1 MTPTSSHRSSLW
13 RAASLVTAATL
24 LLLLTACGEL
34 LEQLTPDTTPPTLS
48 YSGVANGQVVAV
60 EAIQLTAYADDDRGV
75 ARVDWRTNHAAAG
88 TCLLRSGTRYD
99 CGPIPLEPNVTTFVT
114 VTAVDDAGNAASTTV
129 SVWYVPPDTG
139 GAFDIELRFLE
150 SGYTAAQVAAFE
162 AAVARWETII
172 VGDVEDVVVNQPAGT
187 VCFAGEPALDEVVDD
202 LVIFVGVMASD
213 GPGGILGGAF
223 PCWFRNAGDDAPT
236 TVVGY
241 MEFDPADLD
250 DLASTGNLVETIVHE
265 MGHVLGIG
273 VYWDF
278 PPYRELLD
286 YDIAVGTE
294 CSTATSF
301 SVSPTYTGA
310 EALAAWSLLGGSGG
324 LPVEDEG
331 GRGTQCAH
339 WNEEDLGTELMT
351 GYLNIGV
358 ANPLSEVTLRSLRD
372 LSYEVD
378 LGQAEPYVL
387 PPDGAL
393 GTQNVLDLAHREIL
407 RPPLAGVDPATGI
420 VTPLGD

>member
-1 MTPTSSHRSSLW
+1 MGALS
-13 RAASLVTAATL
+13 AL
-24 LLLLTACGEL
+24 LLLSACGDL
-34 LEQLTPDTTPPTLS
+34 LEQLTPDTMPPTLT
-48 YSGVANGQVVAV
+48 YSGVTNGQVVAV
-60 EAIQLTAYADDDRGV
+60 EAIQLTAYANDDRDV
-75 ARVDWRTNHAAAG
+75 TRVDWRTNHAAAG
-88 TCLLRSGTRYD
+88 TCLLQSGTRYA
-99 CGPIPLEPNVTTFVT
+99 CGPIPLEPNTTTFVT
-114 VTAVDDAGNAASTTV
+114 LTAVDGTGNAASVTV
-129 SVWYVPPDTG
+129 SVWYVPPDSG

-150 SGYTAAQVAAFE
+150 SGYTVDQVAAFE
-162 AAVARWETII
+162 AAVARWESII

-241 MEFDPADLD
+241 IEFDPADLD

-286 YDIAVGTE
+286 YDIAAGIE
-294 CSTATSF
+294 CSTASSF
-301 SVSPTYTGA
+301 VVPPAYTGA
-310 EALAAWSLLGGSGG
+310 EGLAAWASLGGGG
-324 LPVEDEG
+324 VLPVEDEG
-331 GRGTQCAH
+331 GRGTQCSH
-339 WNEEDLGTELMT
+339 WNEEALGAELMT
-351 GYLNIGV
+351 GFLNVG
-358 ANPLSEVTLRSLRD
+358 ATNPLSELTIRSLRD
-372 LSYEVD
+372 LAYEVD
-378 LGQAEPYVL
+378 LAQADPYAL

-393 GTQNVLDLAHREIL
+393 RAQNVLDLAHREIV
-407 RPPLAGVDPATGI
+407 RPPLAGVDPATGV